1 MMKMKKVAIVGVGM
15 TDFGELWEKSLRDLT
30 VEAGLEAIRDSGF
43 PGEEIDALYA
53 GCMSSGIF
61 VQQEHIASILADYC
75 GLTPRASTRVEA
87 ACASGGAAL
96 RQAIMAVASGMHD
109 VVVAGGVEKMTDIL
123 TEQTT
128 MALACAS
135 DREWEAFYGVTFPA
149 LYAMM
154 ARRHMYEYG
163 TTEEQLSL
171 VAVKNHENG
180 SKNPHA
186 QYRKPVTLEQ
196 VMNSSLV
203 ADPIR
208 LLHCSPITDGAAAV
222 VVCSEEKAKEAASEP
237 IWILGSGQ
245 ASDTIALHDRKDLTT
260 MNATVEAGRQA
271 FKMAGLT
278 PKDIDLVEVHDCFT
292 IAEIMAIE
300 DLGFFRKGEGGK
312 ATEEGLTALNG
323 EISVNPS
330 GGLKAKGHPVG
341 ATGIAQTV
349 EVVLQLRGEAGK
361 RQVEDAEIGMTHNVG
376 GSGGTCVTHIF
387 GR

>member
-1 MMKMKKVAIVGVGM
+1 MKKVAIIGVGM
-15 TDFGELWEKSLRDLT
+15 TDFGELWERSLRDLT
-30 VEAGLEAIRDSGF
+30 VQAGLEAIRDSGL

-75 GLTPRASTRVEA
+75 GLVPISATRVEG
-87 ACASGGAAL
+87 ACASGGIAL

-128 MALACAS
+128 MALACAA
-135 DREWEAFYGVTFPA
+135 DREWEAFQGATFPG

-154 ARRHMYEYG
+154 TRRHMHEFG

-186 QYRKPVTLEQ
+186 QYRKPVTLDQ
-196 VMNSSLV
+196 VLNSSMI

-208 LLHCSPITDGAAAV
+208 LLHCSPISDGAAAV
-222 VVCSEEKAKEAASEP
+222 VVCSEEKVKDAQKEP
-237 IWILGSGQ
+237 VWVVGSGQ
-245 ASDTIALHDRKDLTT
+245 ASDTIALHDRDQITT
-260 MNATVEAGRQA
+260 MKATVVAGRQA
-271 FKMAGLT
+271 LDMAGIG
-278 PKDIDLVEVHDCFT
+278 PKDVDLVEVHDCFT

-300 DLGFFRKGEGGK
+300 DLGFFEKGEGGR
-312 ATEEGLTALNG
+312 ATEEGLTSLNSQ
-323 EISVNPS
+323 ISVNPG
-330 GGLKAKGHPVG
+330 GGLKSKGHPVG
-341 ATGIAQTV
+341 ATGIAQVV
-349 EVVLQLRGEAGK
+349 EAVLQLRGAAGA
-361 RQVEDAEIGMTHNVG
+361 RQVSDAEIAMTHNVG
-376 GSGGTCVTHIF
+376 GSGGTCVTHVLT
-387 GR
+387 R

>member
-1 MMKMKKVAIVGVGM
+1 MKKVAIVGVGM

-30 VEAGLEAIRDSGF
+30 VEAGLEAIRDSGL
-43 PGEEIDALYA
+43 PGDEIDALYA

-61 VQQEHIASILADYC
+61 IQQEHIASILADYC
-75 GLTPRASTRVEA
+75 GLIPKSATRVEG
-87 ACASGGAAL
+87 ACASGGIAL

-128 MALACAS
+128 IALACAA
-135 DREWEAFYGVTFPA
+135 DREWEAFQGVTFPG

-154 ARRHMYEYG
+154 ARRHMYDYG

-180 SKNPHA
+180 AKNPHA
-186 QYRKPVTLEQ
+186 QYRRPVTLEQ
-196 VMNSSLV
+196 VMKSPLI

-208 LLHCSPITDGAAAV
+208 LLHCSPISDGGAAL
-222 VVCSEEKAKEAASEP
+222 VVCSEEKAKEAETEP

-245 ASDTIALHDRKDLTT
+245 ASDTIALHDRRNISTLD
-260 MNATVEAGRQA
+260 ATVNAGREA
-271 FKMAGLT
+271 FNMAGL
-278 PKDIDLVEVHDCFT
+278 KQEDIDFVEVHDCFT
-292 IAEIMAIE
+292 IAEICAIE
-300 DLGFFRKGEGGK
+300 DLGFFKKGEGGK
-312 ATEEGLTALNG
+312 ATEEGLTALNS

-330 GGLKAKGHPVG
+330 GGLKSKGHPVG
-341 ATGIAQTV
+341 ATGIAQIV
-349 EVVLQLRGEAGK
+349 EVVTQLRGQAGK
-361 RQVEDAEIGMTHNVG
+361 RQVENAGIGMAHNIG
-376 GSGGTCVTHIF
+376 GSGGTCVTHIL